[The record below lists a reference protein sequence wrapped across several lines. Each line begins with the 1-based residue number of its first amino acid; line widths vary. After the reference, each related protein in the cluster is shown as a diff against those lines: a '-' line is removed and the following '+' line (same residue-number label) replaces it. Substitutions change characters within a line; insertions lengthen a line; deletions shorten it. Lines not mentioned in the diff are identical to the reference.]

1 METSDNIS
9 KKLTEA
15 GQELPFT
22 VPHRYFDDFPA
33 RLQARLDQETH
44 KSTVV
49 SHMRWIDYLKP
60 AMGLA
65 AAFAAVFLLVY
76 WPAKLITNQE
86 SLSAKSSVNGY
97 DENLINLV
105 EHVDDNTFFS
115 LLEGTSSNVKL
126 NADELENYIA
136 SNYSEYDIYLETQKK

>member
-1 METSDNIS
+1 METSDNIP

-22 VPHRYFDDFPA
+22 VPNRYFDDFPA

-44 KSTVV
+44 KTVAV
-49 SHMRWIDYLKP
+49 SPMRWIDYLKP

-86 SLSAKSSVNGY
+86 SLSVRSSVNGY

-115 LLEGTSSNVKL
+115 LLEGSSSKVSVD
-126 NADELENYIA
+126 ADELENYIA
-136 SNYSEYDIYLETQKK
+136 SNYSDFDIYLETQK